1 MKRLIAASLAGL
13 LLAMPLAA
21 QDTVDLE
28 MMKKIRD
35 EGYKNSQIMK
45 TLGHLTDNIGARL
58 SGSPQKREAEI
69 WTRDKMTSW
78 GLENAHLESFE
89 FGRGWDAAGTTVVM
103 TAPRTV
109 QLGAVPVA
117 WHPGTDGIIE
127 GEVIRADINSSA
139 DFDKYRGK
147 LAGKIVALRA
157 EGKVDVVDE
166 ETFKNVFSRHDEESL
181 ERAKMYRTPRVA
193 GAARS
198 SADNVKR
205 RRTRG
210 ESSKAV
216 WQFLKEE
223 GAIATMIPTR
233 SYGGIMRTF
242 GSSPRPGYTATLP
255 QVAIAAENYNRMLR
269 YLKNGEVV
277 SVKMDVKATFY
288 DETTKE
294 NNVIAEIKGKGRNP
308 EIVMA
313 GAHLDSWHL
322 GDGAVDNG
330 TGVAVVME
338 AMRILKALNV
348 KPNRTIR
355 VALWGAEEQ
364 GLHGSTAYIQRHF
377 VDYPELPAVEGNYVV
392 PHQRKNGDADKILK
406 DEFEKF
412 SVYFNFDNGS
422 GKIRGINTHNNLA
435 ASAIFENWFTPFH
448 DLDAKTVSQNG
459 SGGSD
464 HASFQRAGLPG
475 YQFMVDRLDYFVRT
489 WHTQL
494 DVIDNAHEA
503 DLRQSAVIL
512 AAFLYNAAMRE
523 DRMPR

>member
-1 MKRLIAASLAGL
+1 MKRLITASVAGL

-21 QDTVDLE
+21 QDTIDLE
-28 MMKKIRD
+28 MMKKIRE
-35 EGYKNSQIMK
+35 EGYTNSQVMD
-45 TLGHLTDNIGARL
+45 TLSHLTDNIGARL

-69 WTRDKMTSW
+69 WTRDKMAAW
-78 GLENAHLESFE
+78 GLDNAHLESFE
-89 FGRGWDAAGTTVVM
+89 FGRGWDASGTTVVM
-103 TAPRTV
+103 TAPRITE
-109 QLGAVPVA
+109 LSAVPVA
-117 WHPGTDGIIE
+117 WHPGTNGIIE
-127 GEVIRADINSSA
+127 GEVIHAVIKSPA
-139 DFDKYRGK
+139 DFEKYKGK
-147 LAGKIVALRA
+147 LKGKIVALA
-157 EGKVDVVDE
+157 APAKVAVIDEDTFANIFQRYDE
-166 ETFKNVFSRHDEESL
+166 EGL
-181 ERAKMYRTPRVA
+181 ERAKAYRAPR
-193 GAARS
+193 AARPS
-198 SADNVKR
+198 RSAETILKLR
-205 RRTRG
+205 RDRAANT
-210 ESSKAV
+210 KAM
-216 WQFLKEE
+216 WEFLEAE
-223 GAIATMIPTR
+223 GAIGTVIATRT
-233 SYGGIMRTF
+233 YGGIMRTF
-242 GSSPRPGYTATLP
+242 GSSARPGYTATLP
-255 QVAIAAENYNRMLR
+255 QAAIAAENYNRMLR
-269 YLKNGEVV
+269 LLDDGESVSLKMEI
-277 SVKMDVKATFY
+277 KANFY
-288 DETTKE
+288 DDTTLE

-338 AMRILKALNV
+338 AMRILKTLGV

-364 GLHGSTAYIQRHF
+364 GLHGSNAYIQRHF
-377 VDYPELPAVEGNYVV
+377 VDYPTLPAADGNYLL
-392 PHQRKNGDADKILK
+392 PIQRKNTDADKILK

-435 ASAIFENWFTPFH
+435 ASAIFEQWFTPFH
-448 DLDAKTVSQNG
+448 DLDAKTVTQNV

-475 YQFMVDRLDYFVRT
+475 YQFLVDRLDYFART

-494 DVIDNAHEA
+494 DVIENAHPD